1 MHPTRSSSEP
11 TLHGLLNISQ
21 LGRLWATS
29 DDLHGDELSSAK
41 ALPKRS
47 VVFQPL
53 VRVVLIPSRREY
65 AAADLLTT
73 LWWEDSD
80 YSFFK
85 ATAVSE
91 LRALMIAKGITNLKE
106 AIMELYQPCN
116 SEMETASETET
127 ESLRNSPRSFV
138 STANSSPTS
147 VNTDSEKTLNPRR
160 FSGCKKPSMILIEAR
175 TDVELNEMKRCH
187 EAELSFEARNVVH
200 PIVYMCQ

>member
-11 TLHGLLNISQ
+11 TLHGLLSISQ

-29 DDLHGDELSSAK
+29 DDLQGDELSSTK
-41 ALPKRS
+41 AIPKRT
-47 VVFQPL
+47 VAFQPL

-85 ATAVSE
+85 TTAVGE
-91 LRALMIAKGITNLKE
+91 LRAVMVAKGITNLKE
-106 AIMELYQPCN
+106 AIKDLYQPCN
-116 SEMETASETET
+116 SDSDIA
-127 ESLRNSPRSFV
+127 SPRS
-138 STANSSPTS
+138 TATSSPTT
-147 VNTDSEKTLNPRR
+147 VNRDIEQMSNPRR
-160 FSGCKKPSMILIEAR
+160 FCGSKKPSMALIEAR

-187 EAELSFEARNVVH
+187 EAELCFEVRNVVH
-200 PIVYMCQ
+200 PIVHMCQ

>member
-106 AIMELYQPCN
+106 AIMDLYQPCN
-116 SEMETASETET
+116 SEMET

-147 VNTDSEKTLNPRR
+147 VNTDSEKTLNPRG

>member
-1 MHPTRSSSEP
+1 VHPTRSSSEP
-11 TLHGLLNISQ
+11 TLHSLLNISH

-29 DDLHGDELSSAK
+29 DDLHGDELNSAK
-41 ALPKRS
+41 ALPKRC
-47 VVFQPL
+47 VVFQPV

-91 LRALMIAKGITNLKE
+91 LRALMIAKGITNLRE
-106 AIMELYQPCN
+106 AIKDLYQPCK
-116 SEMETASETET
+116 SEMEIETET
-127 ESLRNSPRSFV
+127 ECRRNSPRSFV
-138 STANSSPTS
+138 STASSSPTS
-147 VNTDSEKTLNPRR
+147 VNTDSEKTPNPRR
-160 FSGCKKPSMILIEAR
+160 LSGCKKPSMILIEAR

-187 EAELSFEARNVVH
+187 DAELSFEVRNVVH